1 MKKCPIILLILSI
14 CLLLVGCGK
23 VEEKNFKIVASCYP
37 VYISTLNIV
46 KDIPGVEVVNMC
58 ENNVGC
64 LHNFQLKSED
74 LKKIEKSSVF
84 VINGAGMESFL
95 DKILEELPKVQ
106 IIDSSSGIE
115 LLEEEHE
122 HECSKECHHH
132 HEYNPHIW
140 MSVSNYIKQV
150 ENISENLKRIDS
162 VHSESYERNA
172 RLYIDKLQNLKK
184 NISDRLSLVQNKNII
199 TFHEAFSYFAKEFG
213 LNILGVI
220 NQHPEEEPDMKDI
233 KEIIQVIK
241 QNDIKS
247 VFAETQ
253 YPIETVNIIASE
265 TNAKVYTLDS
275 AVTGENDANSYLN
288 AMEENLK
295 VLTEALK

>member
-1 MKKCPIILLILSI
+1 
-14 CLLLVGCGK
+14 
-23 VEEKNFKIVASCYP
+23 
-37 VYISTLNIV
+37 
-46 KDIPGVEVVNMC
+46 MC

-95 DKILEELPKVQ
+95 DKILEELPSVQ
-106 IIDSSSGIE
+106 IVDSSANIE
-115 LLEEEHE
+115 LLEDKD
-122 HECSKECHHH
+122 HECSHECHHH
-132 HEYNPHIW
+132 HEHNPHIW
-140 MSVSNYIKQV
+140 MSVSNYMKQV

-162 VHSESYERNA
+162 IHSESY
-172 RLYIDKLQNLKK
+172 KK
-184 NISDRLSLVQNKNII
+184 NAKAYINKLEDLKQKISDRLSLVQNKNII
-199 TFHEAFSYFAKEFG
+199 TFHEAFSYFANEFG
-213 LNILGVI
+213 LNILCVI

-233 KEIIQVIK
+233 KEIIQLIK

-247 VFAETQ
+247 IFAETQ

-265 TNAKVYTLDS
+265 TNAKVYTLNS
-275 AVTGENDANSYLN
+275 AVTGEDDKDSYLN